1 MIYPFCFLTV
11 SQRGRKDGEE
21 ARKGAREP
29 IIQRHYPCVLPERLK
44 PPQVPI
50 DQSSNLARGH
60 APAVGLEAVPVE
72 VVVPDLGGV
81 VEQTL
86 VLA

>member
-1 MIYPFCFLTV
+1 M
-11 SQRGRKDGEE
+11 

-29 IIQRHYPCVLPERLK
+29 KIQHHYPCVLPERFI
-44 PPQVPI
+44 PPQVPV

-60 APAVGLEAVPVE
+60 ATAIGLEAVPVE